1 MTSDDASAA
10 MLAEMS
16 ACAHRLGM
24 AFGREAERT
33 ADWQRKLELVDLFE
47 RCFFGVRVSIAL
59 GLRLK
64 RAAAAGMALGRA
76 GEAEDL
82 RDREDPPETER
93 PEGLP
98 RERLDADRERET
110 ERASLPLLLKT
121 LRGVA
126 ADAAAL
132 PGPTPA
138 GLPALTA
145 LLARTAGDPDS
156 KIRPASGGLRSRLA
170 GAAAVAIATAPPR
183 AGVATLAR
191 RPRPATG
198 PPRR

>member
-1 MTSDDASAA
+1 MTSDDASAS

-16 ACAHRLGM
+16 ACSYRLGM

-33 ADWQRKLELVDLFE
+33 EDWKRKLELVDLFE

-59 GLRLK
+59 GLRL
-64 RAAAAGMALGRA
+64 RREAGMPLGRA
-76 GEAEDL
+76 GEADG
-82 RDREDPPETER
+82 RDPPETEQ
-93 PEGLP
+93 PETDTTGPP

-132 PGPTPA
+132 PGPPKA
-138 GLPALTA
+138 ELSALTT
-145 LLARTAGDPDS
+145 LLARASGDPHS
-156 KIRPASGGLRSRLA
+156 RIGPASGGLRSRLA
-170 GAAAVAIATAPPR
+170 GAAAVATATGPPR
-183 AGVATLAR
+183 TAVATLAR